1 MSLVPLRELSYD
13 GLIRQ
18 HKCHYAHPW
27 PGQHAA
33 EIYEILATGE
43 ESIAEGLV
51 ADYNDKNERVME
63 IVQLTKE
70 MEMLIVREQGFYG
83 AAKVE

>member
-1 MSLVPLRELSYD
+1 MPFRELSHD

-18 HKCHYAHPW
+18 NKCHHAHSW

-33 EIYEILATGE
+33 GIHEILATGQA
-43 ESIAEGLV
+43 SIAEGLV
-51 ADYNDKNERVME
+51 AHFNDENERVME
-63 IVQLTKE
+63 IVQLTRE